1 MMFTSFD
8 DFSFLKILSFLKA
21 HESEF
26 LSGQDMSDILKISRV
41 AVWKDIK
48 KIRSLGY
55 KIESKQN
62 LGYRLIDSSELLL
75 PWEITQNLNTKFLG
89 KRVYYFDSTDSTQN
103 FAMEIASNDKENGTV
118 IISKKQTVGR
128 GRMKRKWKSP
138 TGGIWMS
145 IIIHPKFDV
154 SYTTLV
160 PIATSLALCM
170 AIEKILKIKPELKW
184 PNDVTLKGKKVAG
197 VLVDTSIISNEIENV
212 VLGIGINFKIKP
224 HELASTIKKTP
235 NFYGV
240 TTLVKKNEK
249 ALPLVQ
255 QFLYELEN
263 VFQLINSRRIK
274 KIKSEWTKRSST
286 IGRNVSIITS
296 EGNVNGKAVKIDSDG
311 ALIISKGKK
320 AEKIL
325 VGDIIRMINRY
336 ILITFF

>member
-1 MMFTSFD
+1 MFTSFD

-55 KIESKQN
+55 KIESKQY

-75 PWEITQNLNTKFLG
+75 PWEITQNLNTRFLG
-89 KRVYYFDSTDSTQN
+89 KRVYYFDSIDSTQN
-103 FAMEIASNDKENGTV
+103 FAIGIASNDKENGTV
-118 IISKKQTVGR
+118 VISKKQTRGR

-138 TGGIWMS
+138 ANGIWLS

-154 SYTTLV
+154 SYATLV

-197 VLVDTSIISNEIENV
+197 VLVDTSIISNEIENM

-240 TTLVKKNEK
+240 ATLVKKNEN

-263 VFQLINSRRIK
+263 IFQLINSGHIK
-274 KIKSEWTKRSST
+274 KIKNGWTKRSST
-286 IGRNVSIITS
+286 IGRSVSIITN
-296 EGNVNGKAVKIDSDG
+296 EGNLNGKAVKIDSDG

-320 AEKIL
+320 IERIL
-325 VGDIIRMINRY
+325 VGDI
-336 ILITFF
+336 THDQ

>member
-1 MMFTSFD
+1 
-8 DFSFLKILSFLKA
+8 LKA
-21 HESEF
+21 HKSEF

-62 LGYRLIDSSELLL
+62 LGYRLVDSSELLL
-75 PWEITQNLNTKFLG
+75 PWEVTQNLNTEFLG
-89 KRVYYFDSTDSTQN
+89 KRVYYFDTIDTTQN
-103 FAMEIASNDKENGTV
+103 FAMEIASKKNENGTV
-118 IISKKQTVGR
+118 VISKKQTGGR

-138 TGGIWMS
+138 AGGIWMS

-154 SYTTLV
+154 SCATLV
-160 PIATSLALCM
+160 PIATSLALCI

-184 PNDVTLKGKKVAG
+184 PNDVTLKGKKIAG
-197 VLVDTSIISNEIENV
+197 VLIDTSIVSNEIENM

-224 HELASTIKKTP
+224 HELANAIKKTP

-240 TTLVKKNEK
+240 ATLVKKNEN

-255 QFLYELEN
+255 QFLCELEN
-263 VFQLINSRRIK
+263 IFRLIDSGRIK
-274 KIKSEWTKRSST
+274 KIKNGWTKRSST
-286 IGRNVSIITS
+286 IGRNVSIITN
-296 EGNVNGKAVKIDSDG
+296 EGNLNGKAVKIDSDG

-320 AEKIL
+320 IERIL
-325 VGDIIRMINRY
+325 VGDI
-336 ILITFF
+336 THDQ

>member
-1 MMFTSFD
+1 MMLTSFD

-48 KIRSLGY
+48 KIRLLGY

-62 LGYRLIDSSELLL
+62 LGYRLVDSSELLL

-118 IISKKQTVGR
+118 VISKKQTGGR

-197 VLVDTSIISNEIENV
+197 VLVDTSIISNEIENM

-240 TTLVKKNEK
+240 ATLVKKNER
-249 ALPLVQ
+249 ALPLVH

-296 EGNVNGKAVKIDSDG
+296 EGNVNGKAIKIDSDG

-320 AEKIL
+320 AERIL
-325 VGDIIRMINRY
+325 VGDI
-336 ILITFF
+336 THDQ

>member
-1 MMFTSFD
+1 MMLTSFD

-48 KIRSLGY
+48 KIRLLGY

-62 LGYRLIDSSELLL
+62 LGYRLVDSSELLL

-118 IISKKQTVGR
+118 VISKKQTGGR

-197 VLVDTSIISNEIENV
+197 VLVDTSIISNEIENM

-240 TTLVKKNEK
+240 ATLVKKNER
-249 ALPLVQ
+249 ALPLVH
-255 QFLYELEN
+255 QFLYELEK

-286 IGRNVSIITS
+286 IGRNVSILTS

-320 AEKIL
+320 AERIL
-325 VGDIIRMINRY
+325 VGDI
-336 ILITFF
+336 THDQ

>member
-1 MMFTSFD
+1 MMLTSFD

-48 KIRSLGY
+48 KIRLLGY

-62 LGYRLIDSSELLL
+62 LGYRLVDSSELLL

-118 IISKKQTVGR
+118 VISKKQTGGR

-286 IGRNVSIITS
+286 IGRNVSIITG

-325 VGDIIRMINRY
+325 VGDITY
-336 ILITFF
+336 DQ

>member
-1 MMFTSFD
+1 MYTSFD

-62 LGYRLIDSSELLL
+62 LGYRLLDSSELLL
-75 PWEITQNLNTKFLG
+75 PWEVTQNLNTKFLG
-89 KRVYYFDSTDSTQN
+89 KRVYYFDTIDTTQN
-103 FAMEIASNDKENGTV
+103 FAIKIASNDDENGTI
-118 IISKKQTVGR
+118 IISKKQTGGR

-138 TGGIWMS
+138 AGGIWMS
-145 IIIHPKFDV
+145 IIIHPKFDI

-160 PIATSLALCM
+160 PVATSLALCI

-197 VLVDTSIISNEIENV
+197 ILVDTSIISNEIENM

-224 HELASTIKKTP
+224 NEIANTMKKTP

-240 TTLVKKNEK
+240 ATLTKKNEK
-249 ALPLVQ
+249 ALPLIQ

-263 VFQLINSRRIK
+263 ILQLISSGHIK
-274 KIKSEWTKRSST
+274 KITSEWTKRSST
-286 IGRNVSIITS
+286 IGRNVSIVTND
-296 EGNVNGKAVKIDSDG
+296 GKLNGKAVKMDSDG
-311 ALIISKGKK
+311 ALIIYRGKNTK
-320 AEKIL
+320 RIL
-325 VGDIIRMINRY
+325 VGD
-336 ILITFF
+336 LTHQ

>member
-1 MMFTSFD
+1 MIVHMLTSFD
-8 DFSFLKILSFLKA
+8 DFSFIKILSFLKA
-21 HESEF
+21 HKSEF

-62 LGYRLIDSSELLL
+62 VGYRLVDSSKLLL
-75 PWEITQNLNTKFLG
+75 PWEVTQNLNTKFLG
-89 KRVYYFDSTDSTQN
+89 KRVYYFDSIDSTQN
-103 FAMEIASNDKENGTV
+103 FAMEIASNDNENGTV
-118 IISKKQTVGR
+118 IVSKKQTKGR
-128 GRMKRKWKSP
+128 GRIKRKWKSP

-154 SYTTLV
+154 TYATLV
-160 PIATSLALCM
+160 PIATSLALCI

-197 VLVDTSIISNEIENV
+197 VLVDTSIISNEIENM

-224 HELASTIKKTP
+224 HELASAIKKTP

-240 TTLVKKNEK
+240 ATLVKKNEM

-255 QFLYELEN
+255 QFLYELESI
-263 VFQLINSRRIK
+263 FQLINSGQIK
-274 KIKSEWTKRSST
+274 KIRNEWTKRSST
-286 IGRNVSIITS
+286 IDRNVSIITD
-296 EGNVNGKAVKIDSDG
+296 EGSVNGKAVKIDSDG

-320 AEKIL
+320 TKRIL
-325 VGDIIRMINRY
+325 VGDI
-336 ILITFF
+336 TQ

>member
-1 MMFTSFD
+1 MMLTSFD

-325 VGDIIRMINRY
+325 VGDI
-336 ILITFF
+336 THDQ